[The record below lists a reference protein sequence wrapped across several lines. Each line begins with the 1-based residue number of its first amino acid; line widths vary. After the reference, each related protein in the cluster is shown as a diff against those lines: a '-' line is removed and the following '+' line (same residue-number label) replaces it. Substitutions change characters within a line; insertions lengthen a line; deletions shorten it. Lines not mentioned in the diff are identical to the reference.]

1 MVDFLKEYL
10 SSFQT
15 VKHAV
20 DISVTPDSAR
30 QNVHQGY
37 IKLCCRFSS
46 FKKRRVQSTIQNVS
60 ESGHL
65 ELFGVR
71 QSLKRQTD
79 ALQQ

>member
-10 SSFQT
+10 SCFQT

-20 DISVTPDSAR
+20 DISVTPDSVR

-46 FKKRRVQSTIQNVS
+46 FKRRFQSTIQNVS